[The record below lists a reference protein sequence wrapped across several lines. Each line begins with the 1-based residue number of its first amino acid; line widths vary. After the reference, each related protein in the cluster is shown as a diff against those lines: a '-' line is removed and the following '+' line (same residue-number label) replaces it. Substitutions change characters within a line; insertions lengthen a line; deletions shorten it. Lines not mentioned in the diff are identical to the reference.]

1 MELAA
6 SAARNVRQQVN
17 ALMYWEFA
25 QQIQQTVNTE
35 HLLQQAAAE
44 DVSAVNQHWYQI
56 LAHHVRQLEVSVRR
70 QVMIVPVVT
79 MRALG
84 NVAKPHTHKD

>member
-44 DVSAVNQHWYQI
+44 DVSAVNQHCNQALI
-56 LAHHVRQLEVSVRR
+56 VKQKEVSVLR
-70 QVMIVPVVT
+70 QMSVPLVT
-79 MRALG
+79 MLALG